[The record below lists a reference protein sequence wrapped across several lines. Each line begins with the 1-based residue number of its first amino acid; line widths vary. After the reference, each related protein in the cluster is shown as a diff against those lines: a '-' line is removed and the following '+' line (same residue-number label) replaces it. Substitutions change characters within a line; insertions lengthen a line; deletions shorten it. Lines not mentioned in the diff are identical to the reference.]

1 MIANKQAESDQL
13 EPEEGKEDA
22 EPQLQQWL
30 ATYFYSY
37 SFIFSPEKWNLGL
50 GVKRSDT
57 R

>member
-30 ATYFYSY
+30 GTYFYSY
-37 SFIFSPEKWNLGL
+37 IFIFSPEKWNLGL
-50 GVKRSDT
+50 GVKMSDA